1 MCLNKIINYTID
13 NNEENI
19 TNENYNFFYFLN
31 ENNSINLSIE
41 FNSTNEFILNKFNYD
56 NFLFNLT
63 VNKRLEIFIE
73 EENILNI
80 QLFPILQNQEIL
92 YTIFI
97 LDEIYEEKMKD
108 NCFIYKL
115 KNSLISINEFYKI
128 YQIKD
133 ISNITK
139 KNLTIEIS
147 GLEINKKYIMGIIS
161 QQLNN
166 DNEYIFYYN
175 SLHFSYRINKKIF
188 VDSNLK
194 NYYLL
199 YEKFDFYINET
210 SFKNKDDK
218 IILYSNR
225 EDIIEFKGDI
235 KHDLP
240 YRTKTFLIDYNIL
253 NKFPLIEFTISGN
266 QIEDFYFEIQYSLNN
281 DVNIEY
287 LEDFKFYKMN
297 DCSKKIILF

>member
-63 VNKRLEIFIE
+63 VNKSLEIFIE

-115 KNSLISINEFYKI
+115 KNSLISIK
-128 YQIKD
+128 
-133 ISNITK
+133 
-139 KNLTIEIS
+139 
-147 GLEINKKYIMGIIS
+147 
-161 QQLNN
+161 
-166 DNEYIFYYN
+166 
-175 SLHFSYRINKKIF
+175 
-188 VDSNLK
+188 
-194 NYYLL
+194 
-199 YEKFDFYINET
+199 
-210 SFKNKDDK
+210 
-218 IILYSNR
+218 
-225 EDIIEFKGDI
+225 
-235 KHDLP
+235 
-240 YRTKTFLIDYNIL
+240 
-253 NKFPLIEFTISGN
+253 
-266 QIEDFYFEIQYSLNN
+266 
-281 DVNIEY
+281 
-287 LEDFKFYKMN
+287 KFYKFI
-297 DCSKKIILF
+297 K

>member
-63 VNKRLEIFIE
+63 VNKSLEIFIE

-139 KNLTIEIS
+139 KI
-147 GLEINKKYIMGIIS
+147 
-161 QQLNN
+161 
-166 DNEYIFYYN
+166 
-175 SLHFSYRINKKIF
+175 
-188 VDSNLK
+188 
-194 NYYLL
+194 
-199 YEKFDFYINET
+199 
-210 SFKNKDDK
+210 
-218 IILYSNR
+218 
-225 EDIIEFKGDI
+225 
-235 KHDLP
+235 
-240 YRTKTFLIDYNIL
+240 
-253 NKFPLIEFTISGN
+253 
-266 QIEDFYFEIQYSLNN
+266 
-281 DVNIEY
+281 
-287 LEDFKFYKMN
+287 
-297 DCSKKIILF
+297 

>member
-63 VNKRLEIFIE
+63 VNKSLEIFIE

-92 YTIFI
+92 YTFFI

-139 KNLTIEIS
+139 KI
-147 GLEINKKYIMGIIS
+147 
-161 QQLNN
+161 
-166 DNEYIFYYN
+166 
-175 SLHFSYRINKKIF
+175 
-188 VDSNLK
+188 
-194 NYYLL
+194 
-199 YEKFDFYINET
+199 
-210 SFKNKDDK
+210 
-218 IILYSNR
+218 
-225 EDIIEFKGDI
+225 
-235 KHDLP
+235 
-240 YRTKTFLIDYNIL
+240 
-253 NKFPLIEFTISGN
+253 
-266 QIEDFYFEIQYSLNN
+266 
-281 DVNIEY
+281 
-287 LEDFKFYKMN
+287 
-297 DCSKKIILF
+297 